1 MHMRRSVPNWLMSSG
16 MRDPRTFVNS
26 SAGPPAFVTRS
37 VISAISRCGST
48 SAVTSTSSPSRRRWP
63 IQSRRSSK
71 AMAARV

>member
-1 MHMRRSVPNWLMSSG
+1 
-16 MRDPRTFVNS
+16 MRDPRTFRNR

-37 VISAISRCGST
+37 VISAISRYGST
-48 SAVTSTSSPSRRRWP
+48 SAVTSQSSPFRRRWS